1 MGRAFEYRKAR
12 KLKRWGNMA
21 RTFTRIGKEIDI
33 AVKAGG
39 PDPANNTRLRI
50 LIQNAKAEN
59 MPKENVERAIKRA
72 ISKDTSDY
80 KEVVYEGYAP
90 HGVAIVVE
98 AATDNNTRTV
108 ANVRH
113 AFTKFG
119 GSLGTTGSLD
129 FMFDRKCVF
138 KINKP
143 ENFDP
148 EEFELEMIDYGVD
161 EIFEDEDGVINL
173 YGPFDAYGNIQKF
186 LEENKYD
193 IVSGEFTRIP
203 TDTKELTPEERADVD
218 KILDKLDED
227 EDVTNVYHN
236 IKEDEHKYSCKIE
249 NIIAS
254 LHPQTT
260 MRGIITKDDFVAQL
274 VEQLTLNQWVEGS
287 SPSEVTESK
296 PLTESRWLSFYR
308 QNKTCRQAV

>member
-50 LIQNAKAEN
+50 LIQNAN

-80 KEVVYEGYAP
+80 KEITYEGYAP
-90 HGVAIVVE
+90 YGIAIVVE

-148 EEFELEMIDYGVD
+148 
-161 EIFEDEDGVINL
+161 DEDGVINL
-173 YGPFDAYGNIQKF
+173 YGSFDAYGNIQKY

-203 TDTKELTPEERADVD
+203 TDTKELTPEQRAEVD

-227 EDVTNVYHN
+227 DDVTNVYHN
-236 IKEDEHKYSCKIE
+236 IKED
-249 NIIAS
+249 
-254 LHPQTT
+254 
-260 MRGIITKDDFVAQL
+260 
-274 VEQLTLNQWVEGS
+274 
-287 SPSEVTESK
+287 
-296 PLTESRWLSFYR
+296 
-308 QNKTCRQAV
+308 

>member
-50 LIQNAKAEN
+50 LIQ
-59 MPKENVERAIKRA
+59 MPRLKICLKKCRTGYQTS

-80 KEVVYEGYAP
+80 KEITYEGYAP
-90 HGVAIVVE
+90 YGIAIVVE

-148 EEFELEMIDYGVD
+148 DEFELEMIDYGVD

-173 YGPFDAYGNIQKF
+173 YGSFDAYGNIQKY

-203 TDTKELTPEERADVD
+203 TDTKELTPEQRAEVD

-227 EDVTNVYHN
+227 DDVTNVYHN
-236 IKEDEHKYSCKIE
+236 IKED
-249 NIIAS
+249 
-254 LHPQTT
+254 
-260 MRGIITKDDFVAQL
+260 
-274 VEQLTLNQWVEGS
+274 
-287 SPSEVTESK
+287 
-296 PLTESRWLSFYR
+296 
-308 QNKTCRQAV
+308 

>member
-1 MGRAFEYRKAR
+1 MFSNCSFKA
-12 KLKRWGNMA
+12 
-21 RTFTRIGKEIDI
+21 
-33 AVKAGG
+33 
-39 PDPANNTRLRI
+39 
-50 LIQNAKAEN
+50 AKASIS
-59 MPKENVERAIKRA
+59 PK
-72 ISKDTSDY
+72 
-80 KEVVYEGYAP
+80 
-90 HGVAIVVE
+90 VVE

-148 EEFELEMIDYGVD
+148 DEFELEMIDYGVD

-173 YGPFDAYGNIQKF
+173 YGSFDAYGNIQKY

-203 TDTKELTPEERADVD
+203 TDTKELTPEQRAEVD

-227 EDVTNVYHN
+227 DDVTNVYHN
-236 IKEDEHKYSCKIE
+236 IKED
-249 NIIAS
+249 
-254 LHPQTT
+254 
-260 MRGIITKDDFVAQL
+260 
-274 VEQLTLNQWVEGS
+274 
-287 SPSEVTESK
+287 
-296 PLTESRWLSFYR
+296 
-308 QNKTCRQAV
+308 

>member
-80 KEVVYEGYAP
+80 KEITYEGYAP
-90 HGVAIVVE
+90 YGIAIVVE

-143 ENFDP
+143 E
-148 EEFELEMIDYGVD
+148 
-161 EIFEDEDGVINL
+161 DGVINL
-173 YGPFDAYGNIQKF
+173 YGSFDAYGNIQKY

-203 TDTKELTPEERADVD
+203 TDTKELTPEQRAEVD

-227 EDVTNVYHN
+227 DDVTNVYHN
-236 IKEDEHKYSCKIE
+236 IKED
-249 NIIAS
+249 
-254 LHPQTT
+254 
-260 MRGIITKDDFVAQL
+260 
-274 VEQLTLNQWVEGS
+274 
-287 SPSEVTESK
+287 
-296 PLTESRWLSFYR
+296 
-308 QNKTCRQAV
+308 